1 LGRAARNL
9 FHRACPLCLL
19 LATARCR
26 CNALTVVCPQAQ
38 RAPADFDFASGE
50 QGNLLSLEMQHVEC
64 EQGPTNVTLTAAQQ
78 PAAVPRC
85 YICVQECLHL
95 PCQRCDK
102 MPASIARLDSYLAS
116 QVRRMEGRDAE
127 AMETASLSGRAT
139 STKHQKRNHLGEHTI
154 GAYSTPAT
162 VIAAAGA
169 FSTSATVTAESA
181 GRGSPAN
188 MTQAEVQAA
197 AEVQAETLVKQD
209 ASKTD
214 MHDPSKRVS
223 KKPSPL

>member
-1 LGRAARNL
+1 VPALC
-9 FHRACPLCLL
+9 ACCLPL

-50 QGNLLSLEMQHVEC
+50 KGNLLSLEMQHVEC

-85 YICVQECLHL
+85 YKCVQECLHL
-95 PCQRCDK
+95 PCQLCDK

-162 VIAAAGA
+162 VIAAAAGA

-209 ASKTD
+209 ASETD